1 MKMIKTIL
9 VDDEPYA
16 LKNLAT
22 LLEKYCPHIHVCDT
36 ACDVDEAL
44 EKIYITKP
52 HLVILDIELDGSN
65 SFEILDR
72 LQSRNFEIIFITAHD
87 EFGIKAIKHDATD
100 YLLKPIDKLELIQAV
115 EKATEKI
122 NRRHAALPATHE
134 HAPYTRLALPTGDGL
149 LFVDLEKIMYCESEG
164 RYTWFYVS
172 DGNKKIMVSKNL
184 GEYENM
190 LPADTF
196 VRIHHHCII
205 NLHFVEKYVRG
216 RGGYVVMRNGQPL
229 NVSARKKDDFLQR
242 LG

>member
-22 LLEKYCPHIHVCDT
+22 MLEKYCPRIHVADT
-36 ACDVDEAL
+36 ACDVHEAL

-52 HLVILDIELDGSN
+52 ALVILDIELDGSS
-65 SFEILDR
+65 SFEILER
-72 LQSRNFEIIFITAHD
+72 LKNRHFEIVFITAHD
-87 EFGIKAIKHDATD
+87 EFGIKAVKHDATD
-100 YLLKPIDKLELIQAV
+100 YILKPIDRLELIQAMDKV
-115 EKATEKI
+115 AEKI
-122 NRRHAALPATHE
+122 DKKNTAPATMPEPATH
-134 HAPYTRLALPTGDGL
+134 TRLALPTGEGL
-149 LFVDLEKIMYCESEG
+149 LFVNTEQVMYCESEG
-164 RYTWFYVS
+164 RYTRFHLA
-172 DGNKKIMVSKNL
+172 DGNKKIMVCRNL

-190 LPADTF
+190 LPPDMF

-216 RGGYVVMRNGQPL
+216 RGGYVVMRNGEHL
-229 NVSARKKDDFLQR
+229 NVSARRKDDFLQR